1 MDHPAYEGKAVL
13 VPTDAC
19 RIMNVEP
26 KVVDA
31 RCSLR
36 DLTPEARL
44 SLPKWSGVVFS
55 ERSEQAAVG
64 ELRKREEWRAAL
76 DSVHTS
82 GAFQRLHTSEMF
94 GGKTTVLGL
103 VEGDAVV

>member
-1 MDHPAYEGKAVL
+1 MVPA
-13 VPTDAC
+13 DAC
-19 RIMNVEP
+19 LIVNVEP

-31 RCSLR
+31 RCSLG

-44 SLPKWSGVVFS
+44 SLPKWGGVVFS

-64 ELRKREEWRAAL
+64 ELRKWRAAL